1 MMLPD
6 VPRTDAERETSQ
18 IMGARYAL
26 FRCDE
31 CGEPTWRDP
40 TNHESKGDCRACAV
54 ARPEDDA
61 PIPGDWS
68 RGQPEHQSNMKRMQT
83 GEALSNA
90 YGVHPSQID
99 EAKRAY
105 ADKGVKVD
113 FAPDGRAK
121 ITSHKHERQIKK
133 ALGFSGD

>member
-6 VPRTDAERETSQ
+6 VARTDAERETSQ

-31 CGEPTWRDP
+31 CGEPAWRDP
-40 TNHESKGDCRACAV
+40 LNHESKGQCRACELAP
-54 ARPEDDA
+54 ADDS

-68 RGQPEHQSNMKRMQT
+68 RTQPEHQANMARMQT

-90 YGVHPSQID
+90 FGVHPSQIE

-105 ADKGVKVD
+105 ADAGVKVD
-113 FAPDGRAK
+113 FAPDGRAR
-121 ITSHKHERQIKK
+121 ITSHKQERLMKK
-133 ALGFSGD
+133 ALGYSGD